1 MKKTIY
7 LIDGTAY
14 IYRAYHAIRNLSNSE
29 GHPTNAVFGFTNILT
44 KLLEVK
50 KPEYIVM
57 FFDMR
62 GPTFRHEMYKEY
74 KANRPPMPD
83 DLSVQIPII
92 KEVTRGFNISIVEKQ
107 GFEADDLI
115 GTFANLA
122 EKEGF
127 KTVMV
132 TGDKDLM
139 QLVTENSTI
148 WDPMKD
154 LLIDID
160 YVLEKVGV
168 EPERVIDVMALTGD
182 ASDNIPGVK
191 GIGKKTAPILI
202 QEYGSLEGL
211 YEDVDSIK
219 KKKQRE
225 NLIELK
231 DIAFLSRDLVTIKKD
246 VDVPF
251 TPSEYKKRPFDS
263 KLLSDLFKKL
273 EFRKHLAKYATSI
286 DPSDKN
292 YNTITDEKSLT
303 SLINSLKKSEIIS
316 VDTETTSKNPMEA
329 KLVGISFSYE
339 EGSAF
344 YIPLAHDY
352 PGVSIQLDFDKTL
365 ETLKDLLED
374 PSIKKTGQNIKY
386 DYIVF
391 SNYDIDLAGIEFDTI
406 IASYI
411 INPAKRVHS
420 LDELAMDYL
429 GHKTIPYEKV
439 AGKGAKQV
447 TFDKVLIEDAT
458 NYSCED
464 ADITLKLRN
473 VLLKE
478 LEKREQ
484 LELFN
489 NIDMPL
495 LPVLIKMEKNGI
507 KIDIAKLKALSS
519 KFEKSLIEKETL
531 IYSLAG
537 EEFNINSPSQLGR
550 ILFEV
555 LELPVKKKTK
565 KKTGYSTDVDVLT
578 ELSEIHDL
586 PALVLR
592 YRSISKL
599 KSTYTDALQEIANPE
614 TSRVHTSFNQTIA
627 VTGRLTSSNPNLQ
640 NIPIRAKEGKQI
652 REAFIAED
660 GFSLISADYSQ
671 IELRILAHYSDD
683 EILIDSFNKDE
694 DIHQRTAA
702 EVFGAI
708 PEMITED
715 LRAQAKAVN
724 FGIIYGMSP
733 YGLAKE
739 LGISMKM
746 AKSYIES
753 YFQRYKGVDKFIE
766 NSIKESKLTNK
777 TTTLLGRVRF
787 IPEINSSNYGVRS
800 FAERVAINTPVQG
813 TAADLI
819 KVAMI
824 KVSEK
829 IEEMKLKTRMLLTV
843 HDEILLEAPHDELDI
858 AAEMLKNVMENVW
871 NLKVPLKVNV
881 NTGSNWAEAH

>member
-1 MKKTIY
+1 MEKTIY
-7 LIDGTAY
+7 LIDGSAY
-14 IYRAYHAIRNLSNSE
+14 IYRAYHAIRNLTNSE
-29 GHPTNAVFGFTNILT
+29 GLPTNAVFGFTNMLT
-44 KLLEVK
+44 KLLDDK
-50 KPEYIVM
+50 SPEYTVM
-57 FFDMR
+57 FFDMK

-83 DLSVQIPII
+83 DLQVQIPFI
-92 KEVTRGFNISIVEKQ
+92 KEVTRGFNIPIVELQ

-115 GTFANLA
+115 GTFADLA
-122 EKEGF
+122 EKEGL
-127 KTVMV
+127 KTIMV
-132 TGDKDLM
+132 TGDKDFM
-139 QLVTENSTI
+139 QLVTEKSII

-154 LLIDID
+154 LLIDRN

-168 EPERVIDVMALTGD
+168 EPDRVIDVMALTGD
-182 ASDNIPGVK
+182 SADNIPGVP
-191 GIGKKTAPILI
+191 GIGKKTAPLLI
-202 QEYGSLEGL
+202 QEHGSLEGL
-211 YEDVDSIK
+211 YEVVDGIT

-225 NLIELK
+225 NLIENK

-246 VDVPF
+246 VDISF
-251 TPSEYKKRPFDS
+251 NYSEYKKGPFNNQI
-263 KLLSDLFKKL
+263 LSDLFKKL
-273 EFRKHLAKYATSI
+273 EFRKHLAKYATIS
-286 DPSDKN
+286 DPLKQN
-292 YNTITDEKSLT
+292 YYTITDKNELNKLIT
-303 SLINSLKKSEIIS
+303 SIKKCEIVS
-316 VDTETTSKNPMEA
+316 VDTETTSKIPMEA

-344 YIPLAHDY
+344 YIPIAHSY
-352 PGVSIQLDFDKTL
+352 PGAPVQLDFD
-365 ETLKDLLED
+365 ETLTQLKEILED

-391 SNYDIDLAGIEFDTI
+391 SKYGIELKGIEFDSI

-439 AGKGAKQV
+439 AGKGSNQV

-464 ADITLKLRN
+464 ADLALKLRN
-473 VLLKE
+473 VLYKE
-478 LEKREQ
+478 LEKRDQ
-484 LELFN
+484 LKLFN
-489 NIDMPL
+489 DIEMPL
-495 LPVLIKMEKNGI
+495 MPVLMKMEKNGI
-507 KIDIAKLKALSS
+507 KIDLEKLQNLSL
-519 KFEKSLIEKETL
+519 KLENSLKEKEEL
-531 IYSLAG
+531 IYSMAG
-537 EEFNINSPSQLGR
+537 EEFNINSPTQLGR

-578 ELSEIHDL
+578 ELSDKHEL
-586 PALVLR
+586 PALVLQ

-599 KSTYTDALQEIANPE
+599 KSTYTDALQEVANPE
-614 TSRVHTSFNQTIA
+614 TSRVHTSFNQTVT
-627 VTGRLTSSNPNLQ
+627 VTGRLSSSNPNLQ
-640 NIPIRAKEGKQI
+640 NIPIRTEEGREI
-652 REAFIAED
+652 REAFIPEE
-660 GFSLISADYSQ
+660 GFSIISADYSQ
-671 IELRILAHYSDD
+671 IELRILAHCSND

-733 YGLAKE
+733 YGLSKE

-746 AKSYIES
+746 AKSYIEN
-753 YFQRYKGVDKFIE
+753 YFERYKGVNKFIE
-766 NSIKESKLTNK
+766 DSIAEAKSTNK

-787 IPEINSSNYGVRS
+787 IPEINSSKYVIRN

-829 IEEMKLKTRMLLTV
+829 LEEMNLKTRMLLTV
-843 HDEILLEAPHDELDI
+843 HDEILLESPIDEVEVASD
-858 AAEMLKNVMENVW
+858 MLKDVMENIW
-871 NLKVPLKVNV
+871 ELKVPLKVNISA
-881 NTGSNWAEAH
+881 GKNWAKAH